1 MANIG
6 MYKGVRWQKQRICD
20 VLAVDT
26 KARWYFPIRNGKFT
40 GDHFKTI
47 AELKRWIDSMPA
59 HGDWDR
65 D

>member
-1 MANIG
+1 MADIG
-6 MYKGVRWQKQRICD
+6 IYKSVRYQRQRICD
-20 VLAVDT
+20 VLAVDI
-26 KARWYFPIRNGKFT
+26 KEKWYFPILNGKFT

-47 AELKRWIDSMPA
+47 RELKNWIDSMPA